1 MEQVKWQNLLK
12 SKVRNLDQYDQ
23 SELIEELYQYQLTY
37 NELYRKFVHTW
48 KGKDFIP
55 KSIVEIPFLPISF
68 FKSYK
73 ITSCP
78 SHSNH
83 TIFRSSGTTSQN
95 RSQHYVQD
103 VDFYLQTAKTIFEKE
118 YGKLEDYIVLAL
130 LPGYQERN
138 DSSLIAMTKF
148 FIQESG
154 HSTSG
159 FYLNKEEQLVDIITN
174 AQFYNRKIV
183 LLGVSF
189 ALLQL
194 VDQYKLRLDDANTI
208 FMETGGMKGKGPE
221 WTKDEL
227 HAYFRKKTGLQTIHS
242 EYGMTE
248 MQSQS
253 YGKNKLFSINR
264 YLTPVISNLLDPTE
278 IQPDGKAGILNFID
292 MANIDSCCFIATE
305 DMGVKH
311 GASSFELLGR
321 VDHAEIRGC
330 NLLVSDLK

>member
-1 MEQVKWQNLLK
+1 MEQAKWQSLLK
-12 SKVRNLDQYDQ
+12 CKVKNINQYDLH
-23 SELIEELYQYQLTY
+23 EVIEELYHYQLFY

-48 KGKDFIP
+48 RGKQYKIQ
-55 KSIVEIPFLPISF
+55 SIDTIPFLPISF
-68 FKSYK
+68 FKSHQ
-73 ITSCP
+73 ITSSP
-78 SHSNH
+78 TKNDF
-83 TIFRSSGTTSQN
+83 TIFRSSGTTSEN
-95 RSQHYVQD
+95 RSQHYIQD
-103 VDFYLQTAKTIFEKE
+103 IEFYLQNTKTIFEKQ
-118 YGKLEDYIVLAL
+118 YGKLQDYIVLAL

-154 HSTSG
+154 HSISD
-159 FYLNKEEQLVDIITN
+159 FYLHKEYQLIDIISN
-174 AQFYNRKIV
+174 AQCYNRKIL

-194 VDQYKLRLDDANTI
+194 VDQYKLRLDQNTI

-221 WTKDEL
+221 WTKDQL
-227 HAYFRKKTGLQTIHS
+227 HAYFRKKTGLQAIHS

-253 YGKNKLFSINR
+253 YGENKLFTINP
-264 YLTPVISNLLDPTE
+264 YLTPVITNLLDPTE
-278 IQPDGKAGILNFID
+278 NQPNGKAGILNFID
-292 MANIDSCCFIATE
+292 IANIDSCCFIATE
-305 DMGVKH
+305 DMGIKH
-311 GASSFELLGR
+311 HSSIFELLGR